1 MNFRFAVVGL
11 VAAVSLAALSLADE
25 QSPNETNSEKNAT
38 QARPAAATSAEAA
51 AESTTQS
58 AAEST
63 TQSTAQSTAEA
74 NAASMPDEDAVP
86 EVSLEE
92 AAAAAGNIQ
101 SDQKLFD
108 PNKAKPAEIEAYNAK
123 VGPDDKIVCRRER
136 GTDATTGSRF
146 GQKVCRT
153 VRDWRNLP
161 R

>member
-38 QARPAAATSAEAA
+38 QARPAAATSAEAT

-58 AAEST
+58 AAQAT
-63 TQSTAQSTAEA
+63 TQSTAEA

-101 SDQKLFD
+101 SDQKVFD

>member
-25 QSPNETNSEKNAT
+25 QSPNETHSEKNAT

-58 AAEST
+58 
-63 TQSTAQSTAEA
+63 TAEA
-74 NAASMPDEDAVP
+74 NAARMPDEDAVP

-101 SDQKLFD
+101 NDQKVFD